1 MSRRILM
8 VAGEASG
15 DALGSRL
22 AAALLR
28 AEPTLKLYGAG
39 GDAMRAA
46 GVDTIIDTAELSV
59 MGFAELGR
67 ELGRVLS
74 AFRVLRRELIGN
86 SPDLFIPIDFPDFN
100 LPLCRSAHKAQVPV
114 FYYVSPQVWA
124 WRRGRIRTIARTVT
138 RMLVLFPFE
147 AEIYRS
153 HGIDAHF
160 VGHPLA
166 EDVAATR
173 PREEVRAELGVVAG
187 QRLVALLPG
196 SRRREVEAL
205 LPPMVEAALSLGPD
219 VVPVIAEA
227 PSLAPGLVAGV
238 LGNRGQVQNPAPR
251 PGEPQPVPG
260 DPYQSPISAGI
271 ACRRGDTYNLL
282 AACDAALVTSGT
294 ATLEGALVGC
304 PMVVAYRMSA
314 FSYALARRLVK
325 VPFIA
330 MPNLLLGRRVVTE
343 LVQHDADAAHMAAEA
358 RRILDD
364 ASERGRMLA
373 DFGEIRR
380 MLARPGAADRAAELV
395 LELLP

>member
-1 MSRRILM
+1 M

-15 DALGSRL
+15 DALGARL

-28 AEPTLKLYGAG
+28 ADPTLRLYGVG
-39 GDAMRAA
+39 GEAMRAA
-46 GVDTIIDTAELSV
+46 GVETILDTADLSV

-74 AFRVLRRELIGN
+74 ALRMLRRELLGTR
-86 SPDLFIPIDFPDFN
+86 PDLFIPIDFPDFN
-100 LPLCRSAHKAQVPV
+100 LPLCRSAHKAGVPV

-124 WRRGRIRTIARTVT
+124 WRRGRIDTIARTVT

-147 AEIYRS
+147 AEIYRR

-173 PREEVRAELGVVAG
+173 PADEVRAELGVSG
-187 QRLVALLPG
+187 GRRLVALLPG
-196 SRRREVEAL
+196 SRRREVEAM
-205 LPPMVEAALSLGPD
+205 LPPMVEATRSLGHD
-219 VVPVIAEA
+219 VVAVIAEA

-238 LGNRGQVQNPAPR
+238 LDAAGNRGSRRA
-251 PGEPQPVPG
+251 GEGRGRGAATNGIPQQPPSG
-260 DPYQSPISAGI
+260 WEI
-271 ACRRGDTYNLL
+271 ACRRGDAYNLL
-282 AACDAALVTSGT
+282 AAADIAFVTSGT
-294 ATLEGALVGC
+294 ATLEAALVGC

-330 MPNLLLGRRVVTE
+330 MPNLLLGRRVVPE
-343 LVQHDADAAHMAAEA
+343 LVQHEADAAHIGAEA
-358 RRILDD
+358 RRLFDD
-364 ASERGRMLA
+364 ASERERMLV

-380 MLARPGAADRAAELV
+380 LLGRPGAADRAAALA
-395 LELLP
+395 LELLS